1 MRTTHAILTVAAS
14 LLLAACASAGRQAT
28 SAATEPLARPLG
40 RPIPYPV
47 TYSQGY
53 EAALERGTRTKSG
66 APGHEYWQQWAD
78 YVLTVRLFPEEKR
91 LEGKATIVYQN
102 NSPDTL
108 PVLQVSLYQNLHR
121 EGAPRVF
128 PTEVTGGTQLA
139 RVAADGENLQ
149 EGGREGPRYGVSGTT
164 LSVYPP
170 QPVVPGGEVTIQI
183 DWSFDIPRGGAGGR
197 MGWRDDESFFL
208 AYWYPQMAVYD
219 DVVGW
224 QDDWFLGMAEFYAG
238 FADYDLTI
246 EVPEGYVVMA
256 TGVLQNPDEVLA
268 PHIAERLRRAGSSD
282 ARVSVVT
289 AEDIGACTRSGENG
303 YLRWH
308 FVADR
313 VRDVTIA
320 ASSVSLWDA
329 ARTPVGDR
337 DGDGTTDYT
346 RVDALYS
353 EDAPRWAKMVSYE
366 QHAITFESEY
376 TGIPYPWP
384 HMTAVESEGS
394 ASGMEYPM
402 MTLIGHYNES
412 NDTAFYHVTAHEL
425 AHMWQP
431 MIVNSDESRHAWM
444 DEGAASFIENQ
455 AVADFFPGRDNEAVD
470 RNSYLTVARF
480 GFAGEMMRPSNLL
493 DLRKY
498 GVTSYSK
505 PATVLAVL
513 RELLGEETF
522 LRAYR
527 TFLGEWAFK
536 HPYPWDMFATF
547 ERVSGRDL
555 DWFWRSW
562 YYETWTLDQAVAS
575 VEESGD
581 GTRIVVEDLGW
592 VPMPVRLTI
601 TRAGGEVLDEEI
613 PVETWLAGATK
624 AAAIVPAGAPVTKV
638 EIDSSHA
645 FPDIDRDNNVWIR

>member
-1 MRTTHAILTVAAS
+1 MRTTHAILAVAGS
-14 LLLAACASAGRQAT
+14 LLLAACAGAGRQVTTAP
-28 SAATEPLARPLG
+28 SGPVARAIK

-47 TYSQGY
+47 THSQGY

-66 APGHEYWQQWAD
+66 APGSEYWQQWAD
-78 YVLTVRLFPEEKR
+78 YTLTARLLPEQKR
-91 LEGKATIVYQN
+91 LAGKATIIYQN

-108 PVLQVSLYQNLHR
+108 RVLQFNLSQNVHG
-121 EGAPRVF
+121 EGAARVY
-128 PTEVTGGTQLA
+128 PMEVTGGTELA
-139 RVAADGENLQ
+139 RVVADGEELQ
-149 EGGREGPRYGVSGTT
+149 EGGREGPRYAVFATT
-164 LSVYPP
+164 LSVFPP
-170 QPVVPGGEVTIQI
+170 QPVGPGGRVTIEI
-183 DWSFDIPRGGAGGR
+183 DWSFDIPRSGAGGR
-197 MGWRDDESFFL
+197 MGWRDDESYFL
-208 AYWYPQMAVYD
+208 AYWYPQAAVYN

-224 QDDWFLGMAEFYAG
+224 QADWFLGLAEFYAG

-256 TGVLQNPDEVLA
+256 TGALQNPDEVLA
-268 PHIAERLRRAGSSD
+268 PHIADRLQRAAASD
-282 ARVSVVT
+282 AVVHVVT
-289 AEDIGACTRSGENG
+289 AEDMGTCTRSGEDG

-308 FVADR
+308 FVADK
-313 VRDVTIA
+313 VRDVTFA
-320 ASSVSLWDA
+320 ASSAYLWDA

-346 RVDALYS
+346 RVDALYAA
-353 EDAPRWAKMVSYE
+353 DAPRWAKMVGYE

-384 HMTAVESEGS
+384 HMTAVESGGGGG
-394 ASGMEYPM
+394 GMEYPM
-402 MTLIGHYNES
+402 MTLIGDYNES

-431 MIVNSDESRHAWM
+431 MIVNSDERRHAWI
-444 DEGAASFIENQ
+444 DEGAATFIESQ
-455 AVADFFPGRDNEAVD
+455 ATEQVFPGRDNEALD
-470 RNSYLTVARF
+470 REAYLRMARL
-480 GFAGEMMRPSNLL
+480 GFADEMMRPSNLL
-493 DLRKY
+493 SLQAY
-498 GVTSYSK
+498 GVTSYQK

-575 VEESGD
+575 VEGAGE
-581 GTRIVVEDLGW
+581 GTLIIVEDRGW

-601 TRAGGEVLDEEI
+601 TRADGEVLDEEI
-613 PVETWLAGATK
+613 PVETWLAGATT
-624 AAAIVPAGAPVTKV
+624 AAITVPAGAPVTKV
-638 EIDSSHA
+638 EIDAARA